1 MRFYNDEAK
10 YNAFKA
16 DTLQPHTSASAGSGR
31 ASDRSRAMTRR
42 HHRQWRDYRTPAGAR
57 PVKEFLAK
65 LSDEE
70 VAAISAGMREV
81 RQRGTAAA
89 RHLRDDIYE
98 VRADAATR
106 SFRLLFS
113 CEGKYSQVLLSLSVY
128 EKRTQK
134 APTQEIDLAK
144 KRLKDWRKRTKN

>member
-1 MRFYNDEAK
+1 M
-10 YNAFKA
+10 
-16 DTLQPHTSASAGSGR
+16 
-31 ASDRSRAMTRR
+31 
-42 HHRQWRDYRTPAGAR
+42 
-57 PVKEFLAK
+57 KEFLAK
-65 LSDEE
+65 LFDEE
-70 VAAISAGMREV
+70 VAAIAAGMREV

-89 RHLRDDIYE
+89 RHLRGDIYE

-134 APTQEIDLAK
+134 APMQEIDLAE
-144 KRLKDWRKRTKN
+144 KRLKDWRKRAKN